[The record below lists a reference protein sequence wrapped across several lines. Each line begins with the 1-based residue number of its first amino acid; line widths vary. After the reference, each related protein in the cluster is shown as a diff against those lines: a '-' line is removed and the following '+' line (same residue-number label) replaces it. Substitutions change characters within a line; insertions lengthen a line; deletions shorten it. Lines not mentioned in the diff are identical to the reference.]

1 MTQNHQHAIDCPGG
15 PFCVC
20 GVTRAPSSI
29 RPQPST
35 QPPPTVAKRLLPR
48 PLAEVRPRLVKRPA

>member
-1 MTQNHQHAIDCPGG
+1 MTQKNQHAIDCPGG

-20 GVTRAPSSI
+20 GVTAAPRSI

-35 QPPPTVAKRLLPR
+35 QPPPIVKRPLPR
-48 PLAEVRPRLVKRPA
+48 PLVEVRPRLVKRPA